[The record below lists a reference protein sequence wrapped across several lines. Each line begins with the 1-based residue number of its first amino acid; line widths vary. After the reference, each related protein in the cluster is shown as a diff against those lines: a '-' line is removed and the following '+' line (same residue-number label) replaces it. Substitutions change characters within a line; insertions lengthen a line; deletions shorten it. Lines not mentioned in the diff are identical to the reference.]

1 MRQGLLTLYLVCGS
15 DGPVAGGSPT
25 TVAFVLIAAFFVAL
39 GWKFARGEGAWEV
52 AE

>member
-1 MRQGLLTLYLVCGS
+1 MVRPPGG
-15 DGPVAGGSPT
+15 GFVA
-25 TVAFVLIAAFFVAL
+25 VAAFVVFFVAL

>member
-1 MRQGLLTLYLVCGS
+1 MLEVLVAVG
-15 DGPVAGGSPT
+15 
-25 TVAFVLIAAFFVAL
+25 FFVAL